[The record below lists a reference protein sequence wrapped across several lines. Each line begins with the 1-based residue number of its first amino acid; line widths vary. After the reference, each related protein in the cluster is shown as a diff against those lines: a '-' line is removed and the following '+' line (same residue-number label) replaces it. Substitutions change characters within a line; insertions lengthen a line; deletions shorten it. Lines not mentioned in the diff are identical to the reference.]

1 MQRVK
6 KFRNLN
12 NQFHNYQKVLLMKVY
27 LFVKKIL
34 KQKLNKNFLRSNIIN
49 LLNI

>member
-6 KFRNLN
+6 KFGNLN
-12 NQFHNYQKVLLMKVY
+12 NQFLNYHKVLLMKVY

-34 KQKLNKNFLRSNIIN
+34 KQKLSKNFLRSNIIN